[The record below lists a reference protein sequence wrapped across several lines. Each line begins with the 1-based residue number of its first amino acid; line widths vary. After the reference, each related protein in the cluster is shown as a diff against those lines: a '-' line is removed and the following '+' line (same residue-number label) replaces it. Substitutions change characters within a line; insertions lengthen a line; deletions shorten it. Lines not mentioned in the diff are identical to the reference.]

1 MMSHLESLRSA
12 FETTLQLP
20 AVAGEWLLM
29 LFETI
34 QLLDDCA
41 DDDKIQRSDLDSVI
55 WASLVAMPSNAF
67 YLANQKELASAVANM
82 ILKWQASDKVERAGK
97 HDEVSFV
104 WRAGYYDVVLTVV
117 RLCHGVAVAHQCAA
131 DVMRL
136 YGEKYSDYV
145 KEFDNA

>member
-1 MMSHLESLRSA
+1 MNHLESLRSA

-29 LFETI
+29 LYETI

>member
-1 MMSHLESLRSA
+1 MNPLASLRSA
-12 FETTLQLP
+12 FESTLQLP
-20 AVAGEWLLM
+20 PLAIDWLLM

-41 DDDKIQRSDLDSVI
+41 DGDKIERSDLDSVI

-82 ILKWQASDKVERAGK
+82 ILKWQASDKVERVGE

-117 RLCHGVAVAHQCAA
+117 RLCHGVAIAHECAVS
-131 DVMRL
+131 VMRL

-145 KEFDNA
+145 KEFNNA

>member
-1 MMSHLESLRSA
+1 
-12 FETTLQLP
+12 
-20 AVAGEWLLM
+20 M
-29 LFETI
+29 LYETI

-41 DDDKIQRSDLDSVI
+41 DGDKIERVDLDSVI

-82 ILKWQASDKVERAGK
+82 ILKWQASDKVERAGT

-104 WRAGYYDVVLTVV
+104 WRAGYYDVVLTAV
-117 RLCHGVAVAHQCAA
+117 RLCHGVAIAHDCAA
-131 DVMRL
+131 NVMRL

-145 KEFDNA
+145 KEFENA

>member
-1 MMSHLESLRSA
+1 MSHLESLRSA

-20 AVAGEWLLM
+20 NLAIDWLLM
-29 LFETI
+29 LYETI

-41 DDDKIQRSDLDSVI
+41 DGDKIQRSDLDSVI

-82 ILKWQASDKVERAGK
+82 ILKWQASDKVERIGK

-117 RLCHGVAVAHQCAA
+117 RLCHGVAIAHQCAA

-136 YGEKYSDYV
+136 YGEKYSEYV
-145 KEFDNA
+145 KEFENA